1 MTDNSDR
8 PESRDGTTTPE
19 GPDDTAE
26 PSSRPR
32 ILLALGGA
40 ALLLFGLGLG
50 LLIQASLADDSTGD
64 DSPAANSAAVGFA
77 QDMTRHHEQGVEL
90 AAIELEHGTDP
101 EVRSMAFDILT
112 AQSNEI
118 GQMQSWLTRWG
129 QPVTNRG
136 ATMAWM
142 GHGGSETNG
151 HDHSDPADH
160 TAGGHDHGHGGDGG
174 SDHGDMDHGDMDHGD
189 MDHGDMSAPS
199 SGAPAA
205 GAADSDAE
213 QPPMPGMAT
222 SAEMQQ
228 FRAMRG
234 PEVDIRFLQLM
245 LRHHEGGLHMMEY
258 AADPAN
264 VEQAY
269 VRDLASSMKR
279 TQDKE
284 IAIITQMLALRGA
297 QPLPLN

>member
-8 PESRDGTTTPE
+8 PESRAGTTTPE
-19 GPDDTAE
+19 GPYDTAE

-129 QPVTNRG
+129 QPVTNPG

-142 GHGGSETNG
+142 GHGGSETDG

-160 TAGGHDHGHGGDGG
+160 TGGGHDHGHGGDGS
-174 SDHGDMDHGDMDHGD
+174 SDRGDMDHGD
-189 MDHGDMSAPS
+189 MDHGDMSAPAS
-199 SGAPAA
+199 

-222 SAEMQQ
+222 SAEMEQ

-284 IAIITQMLALRGA
+284 IAIITQMLALRDA
-297 QPLPLN
+297 QPLPMN

>member
-64 DSPAANSAAVGFA
+64 DSPAANSAAVSFA

-129 QPVTNRG
+129 QPVTNPG

-142 GHGGSETNG
+142 GHGGSEADG

-160 TAGGHDHGHGGDGG
+160 SAGGHDHGHGGDG
-174 SDHGDMDHGDMDHGD
+174 SSDHGDMDHGD
-189 MDHGDMSAPS
+189 MDHGDMSAPA
-199 SGAPAA
+199 SGAAE
-205 GAADSDAE
+205 SDAE

-222 SAEMQQ
+222 SAEMEQ

-297 QPLPLN
+297 QPLPMN

>member
-129 QPVTNRG
+129 QPVTNPG

-160 TAGGHDHGHGGDGG
+160 TAGGHDHGHGGDGS
-174 SDHGDMDHGDMDHGD
+174 SDHGYMDHGD
-189 MDHGDMSAPS
+189 MDHGDMSAPAS
-199 SGAPAA
+199 

>member
-1 MTDNSDR
+1 
-8 PESRDGTTTPE
+8 
-19 GPDDTAE
+19 
-26 PSSRPR
+26 
-32 ILLALGGA
+32 
-40 ALLLFGLGLG
+40 
-50 LLIQASLADDSTGD
+50 
-64 DSPAANSAAVGFA
+64 
-77 QDMTRHHEQGVEL
+77 
-90 AAIELEHGTDP
+90 
-101 EVRSMAFDILT
+101 
-112 AQSNEI
+112 
-118 GQMQSWLTRWG
+118 MQSWLTRWG
-129 QPVTNRG
+129 QPVTNPG

-142 GHGGSETNG
+142 GHGGSETDG

-160 TAGGHDHGHGGDGG
+160 SAGGHDHGHGGDGS
-174 SDHGDMDHGDMDHGD
+174 SDHGYMDHGD
-189 MDHGDMSAPS
+189 MDHGDMSAPAS
-199 SGAPAA
+199 

>member
-8 PESRDGTTTPE
+8 PESRDETTTPE

-129 QPVTNRG
+129 QPVTNPG

-142 GHGGSETNG
+142 GHGGSETDG

-160 TAGGHDHGHGGDGG
+160 TAGGHDHGHGGDGS
-174 SDHGDMDHGDMDHGD
+174 SDHGYMDHGD
-189 MDHGDMSAPS
+189 MDHGDMSAPAS
-199 SGAPAA
+199 

>member
-8 PESRDGTTTPE
+8 PESRDETTTPE

-129 QPVTNRG
+129 QPVTNPG

-160 TAGGHDHGHGGDGG
+160 TAGGHDHGHGGDGS
-174 SDHGDMDHGDMDHGD
+174 SDHGYMDHGD
-189 MDHGDMSAPS
+189 MDHGDMSAPAS
-199 SGAPAA
+199 

>member
-1 MTDNSDR
+1 MTDSSDR
-8 PESRDGTTTPE
+8 PET
-19 GPDDTAE
+19 PDDTTNPVATDDAVE
-26 PSSRPR
+26 TSSRPR

-40 ALLLFGLGLG
+40 ALLLFGVGLG
-50 LLIQASLADDSTGD
+50 LLIQASLADDPTGE

-118 GQMQSWLTRWG
+118 GQMQSWLSRWG
-129 QPVTNRG
+129 RPVTNPG

-142 GHGGSETNG
+142 GHGGSDTEG

-160 TAGGHDHGHGGDGG
+160 TEGGHDHGSMDHGDGG
-174 SDHGDMDHGDMDHGD
+174 HGDMGHGDMDHGDMP
-189 MDHGDMSAPS
+189 MPT
-199 SGAPAA
+199 SGAPAS
-205 GAADSDAE
+205 GAPESDAE
-213 QPPMPGMAT
+213 QPAMPGMAT
-222 SAEMQQ
+222 STEMEQ

-284 IAIITQMLALRGA
+284 IDIITQMLALRGA
-297 QPLPLN
+297 QPLPMN

>member
-129 QPVTNRG
+129 QPVTNPG

-174 SDHGDMDHGDMDHGD
+174 SDHGD

>member
-1 MTDNSDR
+1 MTDSSDR
-8 PESRDGTTTPE
+8 PDSADEPTTP
-19 GPDDTAE
+19 GSPGSPDDTVE
-26 PSSRPR
+26 PSTRPR
-32 ILLALGGA
+32 LLLALGGA
-40 ALLLFGLGLG
+40 ALLLFGVGLG
-50 LLIQASLADDSTGD
+50 LLIQASLADDATGEA
-64 DSPAANSAAVGFA
+64 SPAPNSAAVGFA

-129 QPVTNRG
+129 QPVTNPG
-136 ATMAWM
+136 PTMAWM
-142 GHGGSETNG
+142 GHGGSDTG

-160 TAGGHDHGHGGDGG
+160 TDGSHDHG
-174 SDHGDMDHGDMDHGD
+174 STDHGSMDHGDGDHGST
-189 MDHGDMSAPS
+189 DHGDMSMPP
-199 SGAPAA
+199 SGAPAPD
-205 GAADSDAE
+205 ADASDAE
-213 QPPMPGMAT
+213 QPAMPGMAT
-222 SAEMQQ
+222 STEMEQ

-264 VEQAY
+264 VEQPY
-269 VRDLASSMKR
+269 VRDLAASMKR

-284 IAIITQMLALRGA
+284 ISIITQMLALRGA
-297 QPLPLN
+297 QPLPMN

>member
-8 PESRDGTTTPE
+8 PESRAGTTTPE
-19 GPDDTAE
+19 GPYDTAE

-129 QPVTNRG
+129 QPVTNPG

-142 GHGGSETNG
+142 GHGGSETDG

-160 TAGGHDHGHGGDGG
+160 TGGGHDHGHGGDGS
-174 SDHGDMDHGDMDHGD
+174 SDRGDMDHGD
-189 MDHGDMSAPS
+189 MDHGDMSAPAS
-199 SGAPAA
+199 

>member
-8 PESRDGTTTPE
+8 PESRDETTTPE

-129 QPVTNRG
+129 QPVTNPG

-142 GHGGSETNG
+142 GHGGSEADG

-160 TAGGHDHGHGGDGG
+160 SAGGHDHGHGGDG
-174 SDHGDMDHGDMDHGD
+174 SSDHGDMDHGD
-189 MDHGDMSAPS
+189 MDHGDMSAPA
-199 SGAPAA
+199 SGAAE
-205 GAADSDAE
+205 SDAE

-222 SAEMQQ
+222 SAEMEQ

>member
-1 MTDNSDR
+1 MTDNSDQ

-77 QDMTRHHEQGVEL
+77 QDMTRHHEQSVEL

-129 QPVTNRG
+129 QPVTNPG

-142 GHGGSETNG
+142 GHGGSETDG

-160 TAGGHDHGHGGDGG
+160 SAGGHDHGHGGDGS
-174 SDHGDMDHGDMDHGD
+174 SDHGYMDHGD
-189 MDHGDMSAPS
+189 MDHGDMSAPAS
-199 SGAPAA
+199 

>member
-8 PESRDGTTTPE
+8 PESRDETTTPE

-129 QPVTNRG
+129 QPVTNPG

-142 GHGGSETNG
+142 GHGGSETDG

-160 TAGGHDHGHGGDGG
+160 SAGGHDHGHGGDGS
-174 SDHGDMDHGDMDHGD
+174 SDHGYMDHGD
-189 MDHGDMSAPS
+189 MDHGDMSAPAS
-199 SGAPAA
+199 

>member
-50 LLIQASLADDSTGD
+50 LLTQASLADDSTGD

-129 QPVTNRG
+129 QPVTNPG

-160 TAGGHDHGHGGDGG
+160 TDGGHDHGHGGDG
-174 SDHGDMDHGDMDHGD
+174 SSDHGD

>member
-8 PESRDGTTTPE
+8 PESRAGTTTPE
-19 GPDDTAE
+19 GPYDTAE

-129 QPVTNRG
+129 QPVTNPG

-142 GHGGSETNG
+142 GHGGSETDG

-160 TAGGHDHGHGGDGG
+160 TGGGHDHGHGGDGS
-174 SDHGDMDHGDMDHGD
+174 SDRGDMDHGD
-189 MDHGDMSAPS
+189 MDHGDMSAPA
-199 SGAPAA
+199 SGAPAS

-222 SAEMQQ
+222 SAEMEQ

-284 IAIITQMLALRGA
+284 IAIITQMLALRDA
-297 QPLPLN
+297 QPLPMN

>member
-129 QPVTNRG
+129 QPVTNPG

-160 TAGGHDHGHGGDGG
+160 TAGGHDHGHGGDG
-174 SDHGDMDHGDMDHGD
+174 SSDHGD

>member
-1 MTDNSDR
+1 MTDNSDQ
-8 PESRDGTTTPE
+8 PESRDETTTPE

-129 QPVTNRG
+129 QPVTNPG

-160 TAGGHDHGHGGDGG
+160 TAGGHDHGHGGDGS
-174 SDHGDMDHGDMDHGD
+174 SDHGYMDHGD
-189 MDHGDMSAPS
+189 MDHGDMSAPAS
-199 SGAPAA
+199 

>member
-8 PESRDGTTTPE
+8 PESRDETTTPE

-64 DSPAANSAAVGFA
+64 DSPAATSAAVGFA

-129 QPVTNRG
+129 QPVTNPG

-142 GHGGSETNG
+142 GHGGSEADG

-160 TAGGHDHGHGGDGG
+160 SAGGHDHGHGGDG
-174 SDHGDMDHGDMDHGD
+174 SSDHGDMDHGD
-189 MDHGDMSAPS
+189 MDHGDMSAPA
-199 SGAPAA
+199 SGAAE
-205 GAADSDAE
+205 SDAE

-222 SAEMQQ
+222 SAEMEQ

-297 QPLPLN
+297 QPLPMN

>member
-1 MTDNSDR
+1 MTDNSDQ
-8 PESRDGTTTPE
+8 PESRDETTTPE

-129 QPVTNRG
+129 QPVTNPG

-142 GHGGSETNG
+142 GHGGSETDG

-160 TAGGHDHGHGGDGG
+160 SAGGHDHGHGGDGS
-174 SDHGDMDHGDMDHGD
+174 SDHGSMDHGD
-189 MDHGDMSAPS
+189 MDHGDMSAPAS
-199 SGAPAA
+199 

>member
-1 MTDNSDR
+1 MTDNRDR
-8 PESRDGTTTPE
+8 PESRDETTTPE
-19 GPDDTAE
+19 GPDDTVE

-129 QPVTNRG
+129 QPVTNPG

-142 GHGGSETNG
+142 GHGGSETDG

-160 TAGGHDHGHGGDGG
+160 TAGGHDHGGDGG
-174 SDHGDMDHGDMDHGD
+174 SDHGD

-205 GAADSDAE
+205 GAAESDAE

-222 SAEMQQ
+222 SAEMEQ

-264 VEQAY
+264 VEQDY

-284 IAIITQMLALRGA
+284 IAIITQMLAVRGA
-297 QPLPLN
+297 QPLPMN

>member
-1 MTDNSDR
+1 MTDNSDQ
-8 PESRDGTTTPE
+8 PESRDETTTPE

-129 QPVTNRG
+129 QPVTNPG

-160 TAGGHDHGHGGDGG
+160 SAGGHDHGHGGDGS
-174 SDHGDMDHGDMDHGD
+174 SDHGYMDHGD
-189 MDHGDMSAPS
+189 MDHGDMSAPAS
-199 SGAPAA
+199 

>member
-129 QPVTNRG
+129 QPVTNPG

-142 GHGGSETNG
+142 GHGGSETDG

-160 TAGGHDHGHGGDGG
+160 SAGGHDHGHGGDGS
-174 SDHGDMDHGDMDHGD
+174 SDHGYMDHGD
-189 MDHGDMSAPS
+189 MDHGDMSAPAS
-199 SGAPAA
+199 

>member
-1 MTDNSDR
+1 MTDSSDR
-8 PESRDGTTTPE
+8 PHTPDETTTPE
-19 GPDDTAE
+19 NPEHET
-26 PSSRPR
+26 SSRPR

-40 ALLLFGLGLG
+40 ALLLFGVGLG
-50 LLIQASLADDSTGD
+50 LLIQASLADDSTSED
-64 DSPAANSAAVGFA
+64 APAANSAAVGFA

-118 GQMQSWLTRWG
+118 GQMQSWLSRWG
-129 QPVTNRG
+129 QPVTNPG

-142 GHGGSETNG
+142 GHPGSDTG

-160 TAGGHDHGHGGDGG
+160 TDGGH
-174 SDHGDMDHGDMDHGD
+174 DHGDMDHGDGDHSS
-189 MDHGDMSAPS
+189 MDHGDMSMPAS
-199 SGAPAA
+199 EAPAA
-205 GAADSDAE
+205 GGADSAAE
-213 QPPMPGMAT
+213 QPAMPGMAT
-222 SAEMQQ
+222 STEMEQ

-234 PEVDIRFLQLM
+234 PEVDVTFLQLM

-264 VEQAY
+264 VDQDY

-297 QPLPLN
+297 QPLPMN

>member
-8 PESRDGTTTPE
+8 PESRDETTTPE

-129 QPVTNRG
+129 QPVTNPG

-142 GHGGSETNG
+142 GHSGPETDG

-160 TAGGHDHGHGGDGG
+160 TAGGHDHGHGGDG
-174 SDHGDMDHGDMDHGD
+174 SPDHGDMDHGD

-205 GAADSDAE
+205 GAAESDAE

-297 QPLPLN
+297 QPLPLS

>member
-8 PESRDGTTTPE
+8 PESRAGTTTPE
-19 GPDDTAE
+19 GPYDTAE

-129 QPVTNRG
+129 QPVTNPG

-142 GHGGSETNG
+142 GHGGSETDG

-160 TAGGHDHGHGGDGG
+160 SAGGHDHGHGGDGS
-174 SDHGDMDHGDMDHGD
+174 SDHGYMDHGD
-189 MDHGDMSAPS
+189 MDHGDMSAPAS
-199 SGAPAA
+199 

>member
-1 MTDNSDR
+1 MTDNSDQ

-129 QPVTNRG
+129 QPVTNPG

-142 GHGGSETNG
+142 GHGGSETDG

-160 TAGGHDHGHGGDGG
+160 SAGGHDHGHGGDGS
-174 SDHGDMDHGDMDHGD
+174 SDHGYMDHGD
-189 MDHGDMSAPS
+189 MDHGDMSAPAS
-199 SGAPAA
+199 

>member
-1 MTDNSDR
+1 MTDSSDR
-8 PESRDGTTTPE
+8 PHTPDETPTPE
-19 GPDDTAE
+19 APEHTAE
-26 PSSRPR
+26 TSSRPR

-40 ALLLFGLGLG
+40 ALLLFGVGLG
-50 LLIQASLADDSTGD
+50 LLIQASLADDSTGE

-118 GQMQSWLTRWG
+118 GQMQSWLSRWG
-129 QPVTNRG
+129 QPVTNPG

-142 GHGGSETNG
+142 GHGDSDSG

-160 TAGGHDHGHGGDGG
+160 TEGGHDHGNM
-174 SDHGDMDHGDMDHGD
+174 DHGDGDHGSMDHGDMT
-189 MDHGDMSAPS
+189 MPA

-205 GAADSDAE
+205 GGADSDAAE
-213 QPPMPGMAT
+213 QPAMPGMAT
-222 SAEMQQ
+222 STEMEQ

-264 VEQAY
+264 VDQAY

-297 QPLPLN
+297 QPLPMN